1 MTCVLFLLTI
11 SPLNFRHRLMLLWFA
26 DLMKVTK
33 KVTIHRPLGL
43 WIVTSSVTF
52 IKSANQSNI
61 KLCLIVHL
69 VAVWTLIYPLNFLIE
84 NGGKIHVLLSF
95 VIQLTNNTLLLFL
108 ISLICLFYLLR
119 DPVLVLTLHMWKKR

>member
-1 MTCVLFLLTI
+1 MTCILFLLTI
-11 SPLNFRHRLMLLWFA
+11 FPLNFRHRLMLLWFA
-26 DLMKVTK
+26 DLMKVTEE
-33 KVTIHRPLGL
+33 VTIQRPLDL

-52 IKSANQSNI
+52 IKSTNQSSI

-69 VAVWTLIYPLNFLIE
+69 VAVWTLIYPLNFL
-84 NGGKIHVLLSF
+84 GGKIYVLLSF

-108 ISLICLFYLLR
+108 ISLICLFYLSR

>member
-1 MTCVLFLLTI
+1 MTCILFLLTI

-33 KVTIHRPLGL
+33 EVTIHRPLGL

-52 IKSANQSNI
+52 IKSANQSSI

-69 VAVWTLIYPLNFLIE
+69 VAVWTLIYPLNFL
-84 NGGKIHVLLSF
+84 GGKIHVLLSF
-95 VIQLTNNTLLLFL
+95 VIQLVNNTLLLFL
-108 ISLICLFYLLR
+108 ISLIYLFYLLR